1 MKKKKKKKIGWHTCV
16 ARSHLQFV
24 AAAIETKVQFASTLF
39 VCAWSRMGM
48 VLMCVGISGC

>member
-48 VLMCVGISGC
+48 VLM